1 MKFNSH
7 KYSSFREVC
16 DDLLAN
22 SGWENLTEEILGSTQ
37 EQVNSVLAKSELS
50 INDLPVLLSPAAD
63 KQLEIMAQRS
73 HKLTLRR
80 FGKTVLMYVPLYVS
94 NYCTNLCVYC
104 GFNASNKVKRL
115 AMTIDEAVA
124 ESKLLHKMGFQH
136 ILLVSGEHPNY
147 ATVDYLCE
155 LSEKLRDKF
164 SSICVEVQPLSQE
177 NYATLINSGVDCV
190 TCYQETYNKKKY
202 SKVHPGGKK
211 NDYNWRLETVERAAK
226 AGIRK
231 VGVSPLYG
239 LAEWRTEA
247 LLTGF
252 HSYFLMTH
260 FWQTQVSISF
270 PRLRGAAGGFTP
282 DNPLTDRQLAQLICA
297 FRIVL
302 PDVHLVL
309 STREPAEIRDNM
321 LPLGI
326 TQMSAASSTSPHG
339 YSNSSEAGE
348 QFDVI
353 DKRSAEEVASAISKA
368 GYEPVWKDW
377 DKEILKR
384 NNGIMD

>member
-1 MKFNSH
+1 MKFESH
-7 KYSSFREVC
+7 KYNSFQEVC
-16 DDLLAN
+16 DEFLKIP
-22 SGWENLTEEILGSTQ
+22 GWENLTNEILGCSS
-37 EQVNSVLAKSELS
+37 EHVSDVLAKPELS
-50 INDLPVLLSPAAD
+50 INDLHVLLSPAAD
-63 KQLEIMAQRS
+63 EFLEIIAQRS
-73 HKLTLRR
+73 HKLSLQR

-94 NYCTNLCVYC
+94 NYCSNLCVYC
-104 GFNASNKVKRL
+104 GFNAQNKVKRL
-115 AMTIDEAVA
+115 AMTIDEAVD
-124 ESKLLHKMGFQH
+124 ESMLLHKMGFQH
-136 ILLVSGEHPNY
+136 ILLVSGEHPDF
-147 ATVDYLCE
+147 ADVDYLCE
-155 LSEKLRDKF
+155 LSGKLRDMF

-177 NYATLINSGVDCV
+177 NYAKLINSGVDCV
-190 TCYQETYNKKKY
+190 TCYQETYNRKTY
-202 SKVHPGGKK
+202 PKVHPGGKK
-211 NDYNWRLETVERAAK
+211 SDYNWRICTVERAAK

-239 LAEWRTEA
+239 LDNWRTEA
-247 LLTGF
+247 LFTGF

-270 PRLRGAAGGFTP
+270 PRLRGAAGGFKP
-282 DNPLTDRQLAQLICA
+282 ENPLTDRQLAQLICA
-297 FRIVL
+297 FRLVL

-339 YSNSSEAGE
+339 YSNASDAGE

-353 DKRSAEEVASAISKA
+353 DKRSAKEVAAGIRKA

-377 DKEILKR
+377 DREILK
-384 NNGIMD
+384 NGMME

>member
-7 KYSSFREVC
+7 KYNSFREVC
-16 DDLLAN
+16 DELHKN
-22 SGWENLTEEILGSTQ
+22 NGWISLTKEILEYTA
-37 EQVNSVLAKSELS
+37 EQVETVLAKPDPS
-50 INDLPVLLSPAAD
+50 INDLPVLLSPAASD
-63 KQLEIMAQRS
+63 YLEKMAQRS
-73 HKLTLRR
+73 HKLTLQR

-104 GFNASNKVKRL
+104 GFNAKNKINRL
-115 AMTIDEAVA
+115 AMSIDEAA
-124 ESKLLHKMGFQH
+124 NESMLLHKMGFQH

-147 ATVDYLCE
+147 ADVDYLCA

-164 SSICVEVQPLSQE
+164 SSICVEVQPLSQD
-177 NYATLINSGVDCV
+177 NYAKLIKSGVDCV
-190 TCYQETYNKKKY
+190 TCYQETYNKKTY

-211 NDYNWRLETVERAAK
+211 SDYNWRIETVERAAK

-239 LAEWRTEA
+239 LDEWRTEA
-247 LLTGF
+247 LFTGL

-260 FWQTQVSISF
+260 YWQTQVSISF
-270 PRLRGAAGGFTP
+270 PRLRGAAGGFVP
-282 DNPLTDRQLAQLICA
+282 ENPLTDKQLAQLICV
-297 FRIVL
+297 FRLVL

-309 STREPAEIRDNM
+309 STREPADIRDNM

-326 TQMSAASSTSPHG
+326 TQMSAASSTSPLG
-339 YSNSSEAGE
+339 YSNASEAGE
-348 QFDVI
+348 QFDVV
-353 DKRSAEEVASAISKA
+353 DKRSAVEVAEAIKEA

-377 DKEILKR
+377 DREYLKF
-384 NNGIMD
+384 